1 VIRALRPTDLG
12 AFLTF
17 RAKAPANDA
26 LIGPTPRPSP
36 LGLSDFVGRSLA
48 LQPGRETWVQ
58 IEHGQIHGVV
68 ATRARFGTDVWDI
81 DKLMIA
87 SSVDADRVCMR
98 LLDHICE
105 AAVEEGVQ
113 KVFLRL
119 AEDSAWLQPAHQ
131 AGFAHYTSEQL
142 YMLPHLS
149 PTTRPIVPGLR
160 PRRPADHQA
169 LFQLYSAAV
178 PAHVRQIEA
187 LTLQE
192 WRWIDNWGLVSTA
205 LQPGLTRRRRDL
217 VVQVEG
223 GIEAWLPVDLHARA
237 LRLTTDPRQAADLPL
252 LLRRG
257 LSELPAGRPVF
268 FPVRDYQ
275 TELAGP
281 LEELG
286 FYPGESQALLARM
299 LTVRV
304 PERRL
309 VPARVV

>member
-1 VIRALRPTDLG
+1 
-12 AFLTF
+12 
-17 RAKAPANDA
+17 
-26 LIGPTPRPSP
+26 
-36 LGLSDFVGRSLA
+36 
-48 LQPGRETWVQ
+48 
-58 IEHGQIHGVV
+58 
-68 ATRARFGTDVWDI
+68 
-81 DKLMIA
+81 MIA

-98 LLDHICE
+98 LLDHICD

-119 AEDSAWLQPAHQ
+119 AEGSPWLQPAHQ
-131 AGFAHYTSEQL
+131 AGFVHYTSEQV

-149 PTTRPIVPGLR
+149 PIARPTVPGLR

-205 LQPGLTRRRRDL
+205 LRPGLTRRRRDL
-217 VVQVEG
+217 VVQAEG
-223 GIEAWLPVDLHARA
+223 GIEAWLPVDLR
-237 LRLTTDPRQAADLPL
+237 LRPDPRQAADLPL
-252 LLRRG
+252 LLSRG
-257 LSELPAGRPVF
+257 LSELPPGRPVD

-275 TELAGP
+275 TELAAP

-286 FYPGESQALLARM
+286 FYRGESQALLARM